1 MTPARVP
8 QAQTPSPELIQVR
21 LKDQPASVTL
31 YFNTSLFSG
40 AVEEIPLPE
49 YKLSYFKFSFP
60 CLG

>member
-1 MTPARVP
+1 MTPARIP

-21 LKDQPASVTL
+21 LKDEPASVVL

-49 YKLSYFKFSFP
+49 YKLSYLSLVFQF
-60 CLG
+60 